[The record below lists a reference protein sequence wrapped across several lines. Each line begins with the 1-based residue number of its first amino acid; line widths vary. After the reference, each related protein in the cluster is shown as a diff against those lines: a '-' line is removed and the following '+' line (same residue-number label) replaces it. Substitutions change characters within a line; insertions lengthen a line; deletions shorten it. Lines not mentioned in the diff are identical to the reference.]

1 MTQPI
6 RDDAGDDAADESRR
20 GGALLDPLDAYMRG
34 IARRP
39 MLPHEEILRLA
50 RQRGEHEAAFA
61 RAMAA
66 MPPSA
71 VELLRRWHELR
82 NAERVTG
89 LLGRGYRDDDGRDWT
104 AHIDACMQRVEEL
117 LSRAASAQRTRRLAE
132 TVREAEIGFETLLD
146 VHRLFEARL
155 PQPRLQREHF
165 RAAAQALAQR
175 SEALRR
181 IVEHN
186 LRLVVSVVKRYRSM
200 GIPLLDLIQEGNLGL
215 IRAAEKF
222 DPELGY
228 RFSTYAVWWIEQSA
242 VRAIQNHSRTVRT
255 PSHLYDAQL
264 RYKRAAH
271 TFRVLHGREPSEQ
284 ELVETLGLKP
294 AEVMAVLSIG
304 RPIASLQEPAS
315 EGEAL
320 TLEDGLEDAAAPDP
334 IATIDRAELRGQ
346 AGLLLEVLNPRQRF
360 VVEKRFGLA
369 GEPPLALAEIGA
381 QMGLS
386 RERVRQIQ
394 ATALERMR
402 GLDAARRLEASVRG

>member
-1 MTQPI
+1 MQPTV
-6 RDDAGDDAADESRR
+6 DDAAEEVRPRR
-20 GGALLDPLDAYMRG
+20 APLEPLDAYMRG

-39 MLPHEEILRLA
+39 MLPHDEILSLA

-66 MPPSA
+66 MPA
-71 VELLRRWHELR
+71 TAAELVRRWKELR
-82 NAERVTG
+82 DAERVTG
-89 LLGRGYRDDDGRDWT
+89 LLGRGYRGDDGRDWT
-104 AHIDACMQRVEEL
+104 AHIDACMVRLEQL
-117 LSRAASAQRTRRLAE
+117 LCRAPSAKRTRRIE
-132 TVREAEIGFETLLD
+132 QIVGRAEIAFETLVD
-146 VHRLFEARL
+146 VHRLLQAQL
-155 PQPRLQREHF
+155 TQPALERGPL
-165 RAAAQALAQR
+165 RAATHALARR
-175 SEALRR
+175 SEALSL

-186 LRLVVSVVKRYRSM
+186 LRLVVSVVKRYRGM

-228 RFSTYAVWWIEQSA
+228 RFSTYAVWWIEQAA

-264 RYKRAAH
+264 RYRRTAH
-271 TFRVLHGREPSEQ
+271 TFRVLHGREPSER

-294 AEVMAVLSIG
+294 AEVSAVLSIG
-304 RPIASLQEPAS
+304 RPVASLQEPAS
-315 EGEAL
+315 EDESL
-320 TLEDGLEDAAAPDP
+320 TLQDGLQDAESPDP
-334 IATIDRAELRGQ
+334 ITTIDRAELRGQ
-346 AGLLLEVLNPRQRF
+346 ADLLLQVLDPRERF
-360 VVEKRFGLA
+360 VVEKRFGLG

-394 ATALERMR
+394 SAALERMR
-402 GLDAARRLEASVRG
+402 GLETARRLEPSIRS